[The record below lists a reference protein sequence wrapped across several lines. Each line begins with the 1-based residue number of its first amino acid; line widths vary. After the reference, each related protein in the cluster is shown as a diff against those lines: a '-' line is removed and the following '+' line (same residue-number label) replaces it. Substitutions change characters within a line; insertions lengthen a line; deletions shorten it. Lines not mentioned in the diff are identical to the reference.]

1 MIIQSTIDTLKA
13 MRFSAMAGELEKQ
26 LNDPATYNS
35 LGFKHG
41 LLIDAEWNR
50 RQSNKLAKGIRD
62 ACFSAPD
69 ASVEGIEYHP
79 DRKLDKAQMLRFATC
94 KYIEE
99 GRHIILSGASGG
111 ASIYCLCARE
121 RSLQKVSESTLCKTS
136 GNSWRS

>member
-35 LGFKHG
+35 LGFEERLG

-99 GRHIILSGASGG
+99 GRHIILS
-111 ASIYCLCARE
+111 CA
-121 RSLQKVSESTLCKTS
+121 
-136 GNSWRS
+136 W